1 MYVVVYFLHC
11 SRFLLIH
18 VDFSYISFCVSVDI
32 FRIADSYASLG
43 GPVYQQLQMFII
55 IIIIIIMVIVIVIV
69 IVITIITIIINRESQ
84 TKVNKIK
91 NSGKRMRNE
100 LRD

>member
-18 VDFSYISFCVSVDI
+18 VDFSYFSFCVSVGI
-32 FRIADSYASLG
+32 FIIADSYASLG
-43 GPVYQQLQMFII
+43 GAVYQQLQMFVII
-55 IIIIIIMVIVIVIV
+55 IIIIIIMIVIVIV
-69 IVITIITIIINRESQ
+69 IVTVIVITKITIIINIENQ

-91 NSGKRMRNE
+91 KIVRKE
-100 LRD
+100 